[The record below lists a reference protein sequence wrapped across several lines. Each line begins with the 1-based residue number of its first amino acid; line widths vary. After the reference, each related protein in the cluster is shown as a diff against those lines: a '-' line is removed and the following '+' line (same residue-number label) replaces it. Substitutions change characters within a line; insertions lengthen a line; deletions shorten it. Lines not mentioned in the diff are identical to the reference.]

1 MFETETKDIQQS
13 IEEKIIAATI
23 ECIGKYGIENLTSR
37 KIATEAGVNLAAI
50 NYYFRSKENLV
61 AIAIKRTVTEGLTD
75 IDELYGNPKE
85 NKFVTLKKYMLTK
98 FMGICNYK
106 SITRAHLYGPF
117 MQEDYSGSF
126 FDEFNAFM
134 ADLAKFM
141 EEMLPEEYKHR
152 AKLMAI
158 TLFSAILT
166 TAMMPQIYKKMSGI
180 DFSDEDKARE
190 FVNFIIDRLY
200 L

>member
-1 MFETETKDIQQS
+1 MFETGTTENQES

-61 AIAIKRTVTEGLTD
+61 TIAMERTVREGLTD
-75 IDELYGNPKE
+75 IDELYCNPKE
-85 NKFVTLKKYMLTK
+85 NKFIALKKYMLTK

-117 MQEDYSGSF
+117 MQDDYSGSF

-134 ADLAKFM
+134 SDLATFM
-141 EEMLPEEYKHR
+141 EGMLPEEYKYR

-180 DFSDEDKARE
+180 DFSDENKARE
-190 FVNFIIDRLY
+190 FVNFVIDRLY